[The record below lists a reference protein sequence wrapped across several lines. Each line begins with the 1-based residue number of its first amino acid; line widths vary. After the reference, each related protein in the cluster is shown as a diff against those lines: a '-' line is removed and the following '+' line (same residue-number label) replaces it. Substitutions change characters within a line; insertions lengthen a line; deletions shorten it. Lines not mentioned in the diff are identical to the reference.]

1 MKPGIIGTG
10 IAAGFVATF
19 VLSVMMLMKR
29 SMGLMPELDPIAMI
43 TAMAGASS
51 QAVGWIGHFIIGSLF
66 WGVGFAVVS
75 PYLPGSFRLRGTI
88 FAVGAWLMM
97 MIVVMPMAGAGT
109 FGLGL
114 GIMTPVATLV
124 LHVVF
129 GLVLGGIYGLL
140 DAKQGLIAGYPS

>member
-1 MKPGIIGTG
+1 MKPGTIGRG

-51 QAVGWIGHFIIGSLF
+51 QAVGWIAHFIIGSLF

-75 PYLPGSFRLRGTI
+75 PYLPGPFRLRGTI

-114 GIMTPVATLV
+114 GIMTPLVTLV

-140 DAKQGLIAGYPS
+140 DAKQGLIAGYPR

>member
-1 MKPGIIGTG
+1 MKPGTIGRG

-51 QAVGWIGHFIIGSLF
+51 QAVGWIAHFIIGSLF

-75 PYLPGSFRLRGTI
+75 PYLPGPFRLRGTI

-114 GIMTPVATLV
+114 GIMTPVVTLV

-140 DAKQGLIAGYPS
+140 DAKQGLIAGYPR